1 MKNWELREPLHHG
14 TAGFPLKAYDLAGPS
29 GSVFPCHW
37 HSDWEFVLVERGVV
51 DLRVGATAYPVEP
64 GQVGFIRGGVLHSAS
79 SESPSYHCRPVVFN
93 GNLLEGAGTT
103 DSARLW
109 ILPLSTGELVFP
121 KIITEDDA
129 VGREIVSL
137 ARRLVDWSD
146 HKPPG
151 FETSIQGALLMI
163 VGLMANHGLLVADNR
178 RTAGSGERDFERLKS
193 VLTFLENNIDQPFD
207 LDKVATVACLSR
219 SAFCRFFKSHVGRT
233 PVDYFNLVRT
243 GRAAE
248 LLRTTDCSVTEAALE
263 VGFTNF
269 SWFSKTFRR
278 YQGRLP
284 SRANEPAL
292 ARG

>member
-1 MKNWELREPLHHG
+1 
-14 TAGFPLKAYDLAGPS
+14 
-29 GSVFPCHW
+29 VFP
-37 HSDWEFVLVERGVV
+37 
-51 DLRVGATAYPVEP
+51 P
-64 GQVGFIRGGVLHSAS
+64 
-79 SESPSYHCRPVVFN
+79 
-93 GNLLEGAGTT
+93 
-103 DSARLW
+103 
-109 ILPLSTGELVFP
+109 
-121 KIITEDDA
+121 IITADDA
-129 VGREIVSL
+129 VGSEIVTL
-137 ARRLVDWSD
+137 ARRVVDWSD
-146 HKPPG
+146 RKPPG

-163 VGLMANHGLLVADNR
+163 VGLMANHGLLVADTR
-178 RTAGSGERDFERLKS
+178 RSAGAGERDFERLKS
-193 VLTFLENNIDQPFD
+193 VLSFLENNIDQPFD

-284 SRANEPAL
+284 SRPNEPAL
-292 ARG
+292 ARGN